1 MVVFSL
7 GVMKRNHRPRGRAT
21 KQNKSDQKFP
31 PEPRVEESAGPLGA
45 PPLDQ
50 AELLK
55 VARSLCARY
64 RQALRRLAR

>member
-7 GVMKRNHRPRGRAT
+7 GVMKRNHRPRKRAT
-21 KQNKSDQKFP
+21 KQNKSGRKFP
-31 PEPRVEESAGPLGA
+31 PEPRVEESADPLGA